1 MELKPERTMTMT
13 TNSNTCKCSKPSC
26 DIWSPYYD
34 GTCRYCGKLV
44 DLSGG
49 DQ

>member
-1 MELKPERTMTMT
+1 MKN
-13 TNSNTCKCSKPSC
+13 NSNNTCKCSKPAC

-44 DLSGG
+44 DLSG
-49 DQ
+49 DAAAEVAK